1 MFISFPVSP
10 DLGRH
15 IKELILTGEKSVA
28 PKGSFYC
35 EKKSVTFENHVNF
48 TCVLMKDILG
58 IMYHVG
64 ALPWWL

>member
-35 EKKSVTFENHVNF
+35 EKKSQIPWKVEN
-48 TCVLMKDILG
+48 T
-58 IMYHVG
+58 
-64 ALPWWL
+64 LPNKWPMDPPHKLYN